1 MAVESGI
8 VLAEELA
15 RTPDVASGL
24 RAYQE
29 RRFDRC
35 RDVIETSVAVGRLQL
50 ENGDPQIHAKMLEG
64 ALHRLNAPY

>member
-15 RTPDVASGL
+15 RTNDVSLAL

-35 RDVIETSVAVGRLQL
+35 RDVVETSVAVGQLQL
-50 ENGDPQIHAKMLEG
+50 QHGDPKVHAELLG
-64 ALHRLNAPY
+64 AALHRLNAPF